1 VTPGLATLESG
12 QEPVPGAAADPPG
25 LGDASPP
32 EDAAARGTGRRCGA
46 ARERDRRAASLPRSA
61 DGMLKLMLILLAFF
75 VLLHSRSEPSLER
88 SVPIL
93 DSLALRFA
101 AKTEPSGDETVNIAA
116 SVFDPATA
124 VRRRLVGHLPIS
136 AGPVEVPGALFA
148 FDLDE
153 TALFAPQ
160 GAAIVRDRLVL
171 LHRLGNALAEPDA
184 GRSSVL
190 VVTTAWPEQ
199 TSMLTAAR
207 LRTLQAVFADTALE
221 PARLRLGLSGLPN
234 GTWRFAI
241 RAGDEH
247 AG

>member
-1 VTPGLATLESG
+1 VRPGLATLEPG
-12 QEPVPGAAADPPG
+12 LEPEAGANADPFG
-25 LGDASPP
+25 RGDASQT
-32 EDAAARGTGRRCGA
+32 EDAAALGDWRRCIA
-46 ARERDRRAASLPRSA
+46 ARERGRRTSSYPKGA

-88 SVPIL
+88 SEPIL

-101 AKTEPSGDETVNIAA
+101 ATTEPSGDETVKIAA
-116 SVFDPATA
+116 REFDPATTL
-124 VRRRLVGHLPIS
+124 RRRLVGHLPIS
-136 AGPVEVPGALFA
+136 AGPVEVPGALLA

-153 TALFAPQ
+153 TALFAPEA
-160 GAAIVRDRLVL
+160 AAIVRDRLVL
-171 LHRLGNALAEPDA
+171 LHRLGNALAEPAA
-184 GRSSVL
+184 GRETVL
-190 VVTTAWPEQ
+190 VITTTWPAA
-199 TSMLTAAR
+199 TTTLTAAR

-221 PARLRLGLSGLPN
+221 PTRLRLGLSGLPE